1 MGKLRDYVLSN
12 PLYKH
17 EYGHYIDSQHL
28 GLSYLTQIGIPSAR
42 SAKNSKHN
50 HGTNLSTHD
59 TFWAETRANRLAASY
74 FERYGVDWIK
84 YFEDEYPLN

>member
-1 MGKLRDYVLSN
+1 M
-12 PLYKH
+12 H

-59 TFWAETRANRLAASY
+59 TFL
-74 FERYGVDWIK
+74 G
-84 YFEDEYPLN
+84 